1 MLDGIDVFRISGAGM
16 RYLAE
21 RQNILAQNVANA
33 DTPHFR
39 ARDLRPFT
47 VTSGLLGKAGTAA
60 PLQLTATRAG
70 HVAIGRDGI
79 NLVSDRATSET
90 EDPNG
95 NTVSLEEQMVKQA
108 DVAKA
113 YDMATTIYRRSAA
126 LFRTAAGGHS

>member
-21 RQNILAQNVANA
+21 RQNVLAQNVANA

-39 ARDLRPFT
+39 ARDLRPFV
-47 VTSGLLGKAGTAA
+47 VTSKLLGKTGAAA
-60 PLQLTATRAG
+60 PLPLAATRAG
-70 HVAIGRDGI
+70 HVGLGRDGI
-79 NLVSDRATSET
+79 NIVADRAASET

-108 DVAKA
+108 DVAKS

-126 LFRTAAGGHS
+126 LFRTAAGGRS